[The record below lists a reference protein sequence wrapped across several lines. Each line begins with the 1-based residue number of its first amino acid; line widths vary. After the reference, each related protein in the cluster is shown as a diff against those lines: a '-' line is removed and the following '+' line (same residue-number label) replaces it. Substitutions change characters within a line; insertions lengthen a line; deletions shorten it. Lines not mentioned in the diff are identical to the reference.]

1 MVTPHTPVI
10 RLLEEAKMHQAVNG
24 KMREGDRPK
33 TVRFPSS
40 ILEQLDDYAKRN
52 DRSVSDVVRAAVHA
66 YINEERQAS

>member
-10 RLLEEAKMHQAVNG
+10 RLLEEAEMHQAANG
-24 KMREGDRPK
+24 KMREGDRTK

-40 ILEQLDDYAKRN
+40 ILEQLDDFAERN

-66 YINEERQAS
+66 YINEDRQAS